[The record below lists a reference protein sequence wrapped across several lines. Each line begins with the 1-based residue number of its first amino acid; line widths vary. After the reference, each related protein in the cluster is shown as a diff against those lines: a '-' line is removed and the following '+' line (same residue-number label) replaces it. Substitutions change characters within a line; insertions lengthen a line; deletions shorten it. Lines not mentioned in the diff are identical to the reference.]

1 MRLTGPRDGIGT
13 VKIIVIIMATLLLS
27 GGGFFAWSKLR
38 GGDEQADGAAAEE
51 QAAENQEVTTET
63 LSLGEFLVNLRS
75 ADDTLRYLQ
84 AEVSIV
90 VLVPKA
96 EDTEGEA
103 AGGHG
108 GASASAEE
116 PTELPPASQR
126 YARDVTIEVL
136 SGESFE
142 HLRDEADRSK
152 LKATL
157 QQKLDAALESYEV
170 QDVLFTAF
178 VMQ

>member
-1 MRLTGPRDGIGT
+1 MRLTGPRDGIAT
-13 VKIIVIIMATLLLS
+13 VKLIVLIMAALLLS

-51 QAAENQEVTTET
+51 EAAEEQAVTTET

-96 EDTEGEA
+96 DDVEDESGS
-103 AGGHG
+103 GHG
-108 GASASAEE
+108 GASASAGDAN
-116 PTELPPASQR
+116 ELPPASQR
-126 YARDVTIEVL
+126 YARDIAIEVL
-136 SGESFE
+136 SSESFE

-157 QQKLDAALESYEV
+157 QQKLDVALEAYEV